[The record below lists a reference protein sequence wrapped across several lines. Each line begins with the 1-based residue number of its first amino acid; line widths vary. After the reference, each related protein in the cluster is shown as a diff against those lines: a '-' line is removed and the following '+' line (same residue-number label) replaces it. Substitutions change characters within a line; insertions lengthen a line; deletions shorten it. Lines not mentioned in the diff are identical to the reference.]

1 MAHISYPK
9 PVKLFVGC
17 IFADKQIFE
26 DACHALSQK
35 YGPIDLV
42 SDIWDFSHTNYYENE
57 MGKNLCKSFITFKD
71 LILPETIKDI
81 KIFSNQLEES
91 FQEKL
96 IQQRAINLDPGYMD
110 AAKVILATTKDYSH
124 RIYLGSGIYA
134 EVELFY
140 QQKTYKAWPW
150 TYPDY
155 QFPHYIDFFL
165 GVRKVYRK
173 QLARACPNDI
183 SRQ

>member
-26 DACHALSQK
+26 DACCAFSQK
-35 YGPIDLV
+35 YGSIDLV
-42 SDIWDFSHTNYYENE
+42 SDIWDFSHTNYYESE
-57 MGKNLCKSFITFKD
+57 MGKNLHKSFITFKD

-91 FQEKL
+91 FQETR
-96 IQQRAINLDPGYMD
+96 QRPINLDPGYVD
-110 AAKVILATTKDYSH
+110 AAKVILATTKDYNH

-165 GVRKVYRK
+165 GVRKTYRK
-173 QLARACPNDI
+173 QLAGRVLI
-183 SRQ
+183 